1 MEVGLEQEA
10 TKSFKKR
17 GKNMKDFKYYTP
29 TFVRFGKGTENETGE
44 LLKRFGAHSVLVIYG
59 SDRVVE
65 SGLIGEILDQ
75 MDELGIAHAE
85 LGGVVPNPRLS
96 KVREG
101 ISIGKE
107 KNADFVLAVGGGS
120 VIDTAKAVGYGLP
133 DDGDVWDFYKKI
145 RKPVT
150 AVPVGCVLTLSATGS
165 VMSDSSVISN
175 LETGEKLG
183 LNSDLCRPAFAVMNP
198 QLTMSVGPYQTASGS
213 TDIMM
218 HTMERYFNKEGNL
231 GLTDM
236 IAKGV
241 VKTIMENTPKV
252 LEDPDDYDARAEIM
266 WAEALSHNGL
276 TGCGGDGG
284 DWACHKIQHELS
296 AMYDV
301 AHGAGLAAIWG
312 TWARYV
318 YREIP
323 DRFYKFAVDI
333 MDVEPSEDREAVILE
348 GIRRTEEFFRSIGM
362 PVSIRELGPDP
373 DEEALNALADNCSRS
388 VGGSIGSARKLF
400 RDDFYNIYK
409 QAL

>member
-1 MEVGLEQEA
+1 
-10 TKSFKKR
+10 
-17 GKNMKDFKYYTP
+17 MKDFKYYTP

-44 LLKRFGAHSVLVIYG
+44 LLKRFGAHSVLVLYG
-59 SDRVVE
+59 SERVVE
-65 SGLIGEILDQ
+65 SGLLGGILDQ
-75 MDELGIAHAE
+75 MDELGITHIQ

-101 ISIGKE
+101 IALGKE
-107 KNADFVLAVGGGS
+107 NNVDFVLAVGGGS

-133 DDGDVWDFYKKI
+133 DEGDVWDFYKKI

-175 LETGEKLG
+175 EETGEKLG
-183 LNSDLCRPAFAVMNP
+183 VNSDLCRPCFAVMDP
-198 QLTMSVGPYQTASGS
+198 QLTMSVGRYQTAAGS
-213 TDIMM
+213 TDIIM
-218 HTMERYFNKEGNL
+218 HTLERFFNKEGNL
-231 GLTDM
+231 DLTDM
-236 IAKGV
+236 IAGSV
-241 VKTIMENTPKV
+241 IRTVMANTPKA
-252 LEDPDDYDARAEIM
+252 LEDPENYEARAEIM

-284 DWACHKIQHELS
+284 DWACHKMEHELS

-318 YREIP
+318 YKDLP

-333 MDVEPSEDREAVILE
+333 MDVEPEEDKEKVILKGIEKME
-348 GIRRTEEFFRSIGM
+348 GFFSSIGM
-362 PVSIRELGPDP
+362 PLSIRQLGPDP
-373 DEEALNALADNCSRS
+373 DEEALNALADNCERS
-388 VGGSIGSARKLF
+388 VGGAVGSARRLN
-400 RDDFYNIYK
+400 REDMYNIYK
-409 QAL
+409 LAL